1 MCIGSDNNFLSLEKV
16 AHEDPTVTW
25 RFLAAAAGAG
35 CVAAVHG
42 EANVIT
48 TDETPTQVAD
58 FMAHRAQ
65 RLDLIL
71 SEGGWLRV
79 KRNPSGRALVRYRVC
94 QLKAS
99 LVLEGEVRLEPD
111 PAEAFCRE
119 LGGLV

>member
-1 MCIGSDNNFLSLEKV
+1 MCIGSENSFLSLERV
-16 AHEDPTVTW
+16 EQEDPTVAW

-42 EANVIT
+42 QANVIT
-48 TDETPTQVAD
+48 TEETPAQVAD

-65 RLDLIL
+65 RLDLVL
-71 SEGGWLRV
+71 SEGGWVRI
-79 KRNPSGRALVRYRVC
+79 KRNPNGRALVRYRVS

-99 LVLEGEVRLEPD
+99 LVLEGEVRLEPE

-119 LGGLV
+119 LGGLL